1 MSFNKL
7 EQMRRA
13 AEVNAVN
20 LAQGLKPPV
29 LPIPTRQHAV
39 QVPRDKRGKEIT
51 LNATVVRSHPKNAD
65 VMICKVTKIDGLKV
79 YLDDSHTPL
88 VYNTRVVV
96 I

>member
-7 EQMRRA
+7 DQMRRA

-20 LAQGLKPPV
+20 SAQGLKPPA
-29 LPIPTRQHAV
+29 LPIPIRQHAV

-51 LNATVVRSHPKNAD
+51 LNAIVVRSHPKNAD

-79 YLDDSHTPL
+79 YLDNSRTPL
-88 VYNTRVVV
+88 IYNNRIAVL
-96 I
+96 